1 MRLRTI
7 NDLGALKGKR
17 VLMRVDFNVP
27 MDGARI
33 VDDTKMRLTLPTI
46 EELLVRGASLVLCSH
61 LGEGTARDTLES
73 VAAHLQQ
80 LLKKQRVR
88 FLQDRVGTSALT
100 RQLRALRPGDVA
112 LLENIRRYPG
122 EAKNDPT
129 FARALAKLGDVY
141 VNDAFGVSHRAH
153 ASLALVPTLL
163 PSAAGLLVE
172 REVAALSHLLD
183 DPASPFVALMG
194 GAKIATKAPVI
205 ERLINVADVV
215 LLGGAL
221 ASTFFAARGYGV
233 GASLVEASGLTAAK
247 HLLRNK
253 KHHNIVLPIDVVVG
267 NASGKQPEARVV
279 PIVSKPHQVCA
290 APFAILDIGP
300 ATIRAYSQQLK
311 SAATIVWNGPM
322 GLFERPPFHHGSVIL
337 ARLIATR
344 SSGRAFGVV
353 GGGETL
359 AVLAR
364 TKMERYID
372 HVSSG
377 GGAML
382 AFLAG
387 EEMPG
392 LVPLVRKP

>member
-1 MRLRTI
+1 
-7 NDLGALKGKR
+7 
-17 VLMRVDFNVP
+17 
-27 MDGARI
+27 
-33 VDDTKMRLTLPTI
+33 
-46 EELLVRGASLVLCSH
+46 
-61 LGEGTARDTLES
+61 
-73 VAAHLQQ
+73 
-80 LLKKQRVR
+80 
-88 FLQDRVGTSALT
+88 
-100 RQLRALRPGDVA
+100 
-112 LLENIRRYPG
+112 
-122 EAKNDPT
+122 
-129 FARALAKLGDVY
+129 
-141 VNDAFGVSHRAH
+141 GVSHRAH

-163 PSAAGLLVE
+163 PSAAGLLLE
-172 REVAALSHLLD
+172 REVSVLAHLLE

-205 ERLINVADVV
+205 ERLIGVADTV

-233 GASLVEASGLTAAK
+233 GDSLVEASGIAAAK
-247 HLLRNK
+247 HLLRNPK
-253 KHHNIVLPIDVVVG
+253 RRNIILPIDVVVG
-267 NASGKQPEARVV
+267 RVSGKQPDARVV
-279 PIVSKPHQVCA
+279 PIVAKPHLVCA
-290 APFAILDIGP
+290 SPFAILDIGP
-300 ATIRAYSQQLK
+300 ATIRAYAQQLR

-322 GLFERPPFHHGSVIL
+322 GTFERPPFHHGSVIL

-382 AFLAG
+382 AFLGG

-392 LVPLVRKP
+392 LTPLQNRNSKP